1 MSKYDGNLESVDLRE
16 SATSIDNSRVVIR
29 TMTGAADETQELVQ
43 EDECPERPARMSTP
57 VPGHHEEI
65 SGPFLNTTDILTY
78 ISVSGYHSL
87 SVSEMEGAEPDQRQ
101 TPTTS
106 PGLLGYTA
114 SVSTSCQTNQS
125 SSPQTDSANQMPG
138 SFGGGD
144 SGPWDS
150 VIHHDHDKLDDHC
163 EQIPVPLI
171 HEVIIPRPVT
181 SMADFVFTSI
191 SRAAEHLTVSL
202 IITSFT
208 SANVKLRLRFYLH
221 LTFN

>member
-29 TMTGAADETQELVQ
+29 TMTGAADETQELVH

-114 SVSTSCQTNQS
+114 SVSTSE
-125 SSPQTDSANQMPG
+125 
-138 SFGGGD
+138 
-144 SGPWDS
+144 
-150 VIHHDHDKLDDHC
+150 L
-163 EQIPVPLI
+163 
-171 HEVIIPRPVT
+171 
-181 SMADFVFTSI
+181 
-191 SRAAEHLTVSL
+191 
-202 IITSFT
+202 
-208 SANVKLRLRFYLH
+208 
-221 LTFN
+221 